1 MGCIVVGVVRVVAYG
16 CVCRLLH
23 VGCALGCVWLWDR
36 VIRRFWWV
44 GVVWGCIVVGVV
56 RVVACGCV
64 CRLLHVGCALGC
76 VWCRNHVSRVG
87 LCVAY
92 LVPEYVVEALVPG
105 DIRLACEL
113 HKKFNEGCRSR

>member
-1 MGCIVVGVVRVVAYG
+1 
-16 CVCRLLH
+16 
-23 VGCALGCVWLWDR
+23 
-36 VIRRFWWV
+36 VISRFWGV

-76 VWCRNHVSRVG
+76 VWCRNRVSRVG

-113 HKKFNEGCRSR
+113 HKQFNEGCVSAAVLGEEVVACCH

>member
-1 MGCIVVGVVRVVAYG
+1 VWLCVPAPARGLRAGVCVVSESCDSLVLVGWGRVGVYCG
-16 CVCRLLH
+16 WCRAC
-23 VGCALGCVWLWDR
+23 GCA
-36 VIRRFWWV
+36 
-44 GVVWGCIVVGVV
+44 
-56 RVVACGCV
+56 GCV

-76 VWCRNHVSRVG
+76 VWCRNRVSRVG

-113 HKKFNEGCRSR
+113 HKQFNEGCVSAAVLGEEVVACCH